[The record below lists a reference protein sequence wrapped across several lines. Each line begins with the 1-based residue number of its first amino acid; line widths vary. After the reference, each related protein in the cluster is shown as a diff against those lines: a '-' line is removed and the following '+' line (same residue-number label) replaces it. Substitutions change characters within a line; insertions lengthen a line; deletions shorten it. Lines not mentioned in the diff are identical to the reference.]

1 MPIYEYRCH
10 GCMKKFSVLVLS
22 VSRTTLKCPDCGG
35 NDLERLIS
43 TFAYHRSINEIHEES
58 GEPTLIP
65 RADFYKD
72 PRNVG
77 RWTEK
82 RFRELGLD
90 IPDEVKRDIQMS
102 REGECPG
109 S

>member
-10 GCMKKFSVLVLS
+10 RCMKKFSVLVLS
-22 VSRTTLKCPDCGG
+22 LSGTTPTCPDCGG
-35 NDLERLIS
+35 NDLERVIS
-43 TFAYHRSINEIHEES
+43 TFAYHRSIKEIHEES
-58 GEPTLIP
+58 GDPTLIP
-65 RADFYKD
+65 RADFYND
-72 PRNVG
+72 PRNIG

-90 IPDEVKRDIQMS
+90 VPNEIKRDIQIA